1 MKISFLNKYLQL
13 AQPIRL
19 LLEYA
24 GADYK
29 DVQYACGPAPKFD
42 LSPWLDVKNTLGL
55 DYPNL
60 PYLIDGH
67 IKITQSNAILR
78 YLGRKF
84 DLDGK
89 AEEDRVQ
96 VDIMLDNAM
105 DFRNGFVGLCYNPDF
120 ATLKK
125 EYLAKL
131 DVTLKK
137 FSDHLGNRSF
147 FAANYVTYP
156 DFHMYEMLDSHRLL
170 APEVVNK
177 YANLV
182 AFIERF
188 EKLPKIGA
196 FLKTAKGSRPM
207 NNKMA
212 KFGQA
217 KL

>member
-1 MKISFLNKYLQL
+1 MQL

-42 LSPWLDVKNTLGL
+42 LSPWLNVKNTLGL

-105 DFRNGFVGLCYNPDF
+105 DFRNGFVGLSYNPNF
-120 ATLKK
+120 SSLKN
-125 EYLAKL
+125 EYIKKL
-131 DVTLKK
+131 DGTLEK
-137 FSDHLGNRSF
+137 FSKYLGNRSF

-170 APEVVNK
+170 APTVVNK
-177 YANLV
+177 YPNLL
-182 AFIERF
+182 AFIKRIET
-188 EKLPKIGA
+188 LPRIAA
-196 FLKTAKGSRPM
+196 FLRTPKGSRPM

-212 KFGQA
+212 QFGQA

>member
-1 MKISFLNKYLQL
+1 MQL

-42 LSPWLDVKNTLGL
+42 LSPWLNVKNTLGL

-105 DFRNGFVGLCYNPDF
+105 DFLGKRPWMELLTTLEGEESCSKVGL
-120 ATLKK
+120 T
-125 EYLAKL
+125 
-131 DVTLKK
+131 
-137 FSDHLGNRSF
+137 
-147 FAANYVTYP
+147 
-156 DFHMYEMLDSHRLL
+156 
-170 APEVVNK
+170 
-177 YANLV
+177 
-182 AFIERF
+182 
-188 EKLPKIGA
+188 
-196 FLKTAKGSRPM
+196 
-207 NNKMA
+207 
-212 KFGQA
+212 
-217 KL
+217 